1 MISSDTPDSVAAWGV
16 QNDEPDQLDG
26 RTIEQLSDYLDRSKM
41 PADPSI
47 DHSPACQIA
56 LASLERLHGAMSS
69 MVQDEA
75 DRAPSR
81 DDSWVTTIL
90 EGIVRDSRSGRDI
103 PISHPAPTARLAI
116 TEGAVR
122 GLLRAAGDTVD
133 NLIVGRCRLDGEIT
147 TLGAPITVTVDADVY
162 KGEKIPVLADKLRD
176 TLFGALRT
184 HTELAIVGID
194 VIIRDI
200 YLTKPEPS
208 DEEATP

>member
-1 MISSDTPDSVAAWGV
+1 MISSDTPDSVAAWGGPD
-16 QNDEPDQLDG
+16 DEADQLDG
-26 RTIEQLSDYLDRSKM
+26 HTIEQLSDYLDRSRT

-69 MVQDEA
+69 MAQEEA
-75 DRAPSR
+75 DRAPSL

-103 PISHPAPTARLAI
+103 PISHPASTARLAI

-147 TLGAPITVTVDADVY
+147 TLGAPITVTVDANVY
-162 KGEKIPVLADKLRD
+162 KGENIPVLADKLRD

-208 DEEATP
+208 DEEATL

>member
-47 DHSPACQIA
+47 DQSPACQIA
-56 LASLERLHGAMSS
+56 LASLERLHGAMSL

-122 GLLRAAGDTVD
+122 GLVRAAGDTVD

-147 TLGAPITVTVDADVY
+147 TLGAPITVTIDASVY
-162 KGEKIPVLADKLRD
+162 KGENIPVLADKLRD